1 MEQRVLV
8 RLIAITA
15 YAPLDM
21 QVDLVT
27 KATTSK
33 GDSTFDQLWIR
44 LQMNWILSLFFGA
57 LLINFTI
64 TL

>member
-44 LQMNWILSLFFGA
+44 LQMNWILSLLSDTLHIHFM
-57 LLINFTI
+57 I
-64 TL
+64 T

>member
-1 MEQRVLV
+1 MEQRALV

-21 QVDLVT
+21 QVDLVM
-27 KATTSK
+27 KETTCQ
-33 GDSTFDQLWIR
+33 GDSTFDQSWIR